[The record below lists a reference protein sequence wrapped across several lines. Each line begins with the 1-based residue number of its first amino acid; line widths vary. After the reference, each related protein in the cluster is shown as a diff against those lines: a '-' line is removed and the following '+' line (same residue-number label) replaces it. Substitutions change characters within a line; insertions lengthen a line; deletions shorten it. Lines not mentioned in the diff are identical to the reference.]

1 MEKGSGRK
9 PMTAAVLSQ
18 GNGQPTFSF
27 WVASVLFLLPA
38 LLAAGTL
45 ENPLNHSSLPDEDSY
60 RSPLSE
66 TLLESNRWRIPQ
78 EEKRDWRLP
87 PPPPP
92 VGWRTPGSSTSDT
105 GAAKRTIEIF
115 PRYQPGK
122 PSDFDMIEREEK
134 PLIRMFE
141 FGSK

>member
-1 MEKGSGRK
+1 
-9 PMTAAVLSQ
+9 MTASLLCQ
-18 GNGQPTFSF
+18 GNSQPALPV
-27 WVASVLFLLPA
+27 WLVGILVLLPA
-38 LLAAGTL
+38 ILAAGSL
-45 ENPLNHSSLPDEDSY
+45 ENPLKHSSLPDEDSY

-66 TLLESNRWRIPQ
+66 TLLESNRWRVPQ

-92 VGWRTPGSSTSDT
+92 LGWRTPETVKPDTAPST
-105 GAAKRTIEIF
+105 RTIEIF

-122 PSDFDMIEREEK
+122 PSDFDFIEREEK

>member
-1 MEKGSGRK
+1 
-9 PMTAAVLSQ
+9 MTTTIHLPGFFLN
-18 GNGQPTFSF
+18 GNDWRIAG
-27 WVASVLFLLPA
+27 LLILLPA
-38 LLAAGTL
+38 LLAAGMMEKSGTHL
-45 ENPLNHSSLPDEDSY
+45 SLPDEDSY

-66 TLLESNRWRIPQ
+66 NLLESNRWRAPQ

-92 VGWRTPGSSTSDT
+92 VGWRTPAPSQSETSSS
-105 GAAKRTIEIF
+105 KQTIELF

-122 PSDFDMIEREEK
+122 KSDYDPIEREEK
-134 PLIRMFE
+134 PLIKMFE

>member
-1 MEKGSGRK
+1 MEKGFGHE
-9 PMTAAVLSQ
+9 PMTAAVLLQ
-18 GNGQPTFSF
+18 GNGQP
-27 WVASVLFLLPA
+27 ASPVWLVGVFVLLPA

-45 ENPLNHSSLPDEDSY
+45 ENPLNHSSIPDEDSY

-66 TLLESNRWRIPQ
+66 TILESNRWRIPQ
-78 EEKRDWRLP
+78 KEKQDWRLP

-92 VGWRTPGSSTSDT
+92 VGWRTPQAPQTETSDT
-105 GAAKRTIEIF
+105 KRTIELF

-122 PSDFDMIEREEK
+122 QSDYDFNEREEK
-134 PLIRMFE
+134 PLIKMFE